1 MVIRRAPLEAP
12 FRFEGAMSHIASHTA
27 LNAVA
32 MTRIADFARTLT
44 RLHVASRH
52 QMIDDDQI
60 DRAFNAVCLSVW
72 GYTIEDISDDM
83 LAAEDHEFL
92 DTLDEYRARLFAAEH
107 GYDLLGDDGILT
119 DWWGYCWMILAE
131 KRGLL
136 TPENRAAARAAI
148 EEKYLAAPNVIGVIV
163 GR

>member
-1 MVIRRAPLEAP
+1 
-12 FRFEGAMSHIASHTA
+12 MSDIASNTA

-44 RLHVASRH
+44 RLHAAARH

-60 DRAFNAVCLSVW
+60 DRAFNAVCMSVW

-83 LAAEDHEFL
+83 LSVEDHEFL

-107 GYDLLGDDGILT
+107 GYADISHTLEIFGT
-119 DWWGYCWMILAE
+119 CPAC
-131 KRGLL
+131 R
-136 TPENRAAARAAI
+136 
-148 EEKYLAAPNVIGVIV
+148 
-163 GR
+163 

>member
-1 MVIRRAPLEAP
+1 MVIRRAPLEAL
-12 FRFEGAMSHIASHTA
+12 FCFEGAMSHTA

-44 RLHVASRH
+44 RLHVAARH

-83 LAAEDHEFL
+83 LSPEDHEFL

-107 GYDLLGDDGILT
+107 GYDLLGDEGILT

-136 TPENRAAARAAI
+136 TPENRAAARL
-148 EEKYLAAPNVIGVIV
+148 EWEDRFRSVPNVIGVIV
-163 GR
+163 SR